1 MEFSDDIKSVT
12 TEIII
17 TQENLDE
24 YGYYLMNLPFP
35 ENTLVVM
42 IKRGGKYFVPK
53 GKTELKD
60 GDRLLLI
67 TDNKDILVKT
77 LNSAGIG

>member
-1 MEFSDDIKSVT
+1 
-12 TEIII
+12 
-17 TQENLDE
+17 
-24 YGYYLMNLPFP
+24 
-35 ENTLVVM
+35 M